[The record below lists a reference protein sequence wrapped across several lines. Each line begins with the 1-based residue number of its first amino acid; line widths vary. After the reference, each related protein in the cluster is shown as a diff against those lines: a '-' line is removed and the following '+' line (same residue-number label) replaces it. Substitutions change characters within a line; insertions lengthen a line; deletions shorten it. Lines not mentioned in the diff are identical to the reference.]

1 MVDVNVV
8 YRTVLYIL
16 NKEQRGF
23 LTPAEFNK
31 VAEQV
36 QLEIFEQYFED
47 LNQLLRVPQTDNEY
61 ANRQKQ
67 LEQKISIFET
77 YGNSTY
83 VAVPDPANP
92 PPNARTYTLPSD
104 MHRLGTISYKDKA
117 LQEMQRNEYLLA
129 YRSPLTR
136 PTEQYPAFYASGTGS
151 PDGAFTQ
158 AAPTRIKV
166 FPDTIT
172 ENLPTYYVRRPKS
185 PVWAYTINADT
196 GGYVYQGAADSS
208 ANPTTGSVQFEL
220 DSSEQVS
227 IILNILMYS
236 GIIIRDPSV
245 VQAASALAQQD
256 EQNEKS

>member
-47 LNQLLRVPQTDNEY
+47 LNQMLRIPQTDNEY

-77 YGNSTY
+77 NGDSTY
-83 VAVPDPANP
+83 IAVPDPNNP
-92 PPNARTYTLPSD
+92 PTNGGTYTLPSD
-104 MHRLGTISYKDKA
+104 LHRLGTISYKDKS

-129 YRSPLTR
+129 YKSQLTR
-136 PTEQYPAFYASGTGS
+136 PTEQYPAFYAYGTNS
-151 PDGAFTQ
+151 PDGAFVQ
-158 AAPTRIKV
+158 SAPTRIKV
-166 FPDTIT
+166 FPNTIT
-172 ENLPTYYVRRPKS
+172 QNLPTYYVRKPKS
-185 PVWAYTINADT
+185 PVWAYTVNATT

-220 DSSEQVS
+220 DASEQVS
-227 IILNILMYS
+227 VILNILMYS

-245 VQAASALAQQD
+245 VQAASALSQQD

>member
-77 YGNSTY
+77 NGNSTY
-83 VAVPDPANP
+83 VAVPDPSDP
-92 PPNARTYTLPSD
+92 PPNARTYTLPTD
-104 MHRLGTISYKDKA
+104 LHRLGTISYKDKA

-136 PTEQYPAFYASGTGS
+136 ATEQYPAFYAYGTNS
-151 PDGAFTQ
+151 PVGAFTQ

-172 ENLPTYYVRRPKS
+172 ANLPTYYVRKPKS
-185 PVWAYTINADT
+185 PIWAYTINAST
-196 GGYVYQGAADSS
+196 GGYVYQGAADSN
-208 ANPTTGSVQFEL
+208 ATPTTGSVQFEL
-220 DSSEQVS
+220 DPSEQVN